1 MPFQQPT
8 TLPPPTPKASLRD
21 TWTQSLIT
29 NFLSF
34 NPPQSV
40 SVSMSQI
47 STTSKIY
54 WPPQARFLI
63 ACHPNFKYG
72 SRESYS
78 PNHDEVQ
85 NTMWLATLQH
95 MKGWLV
101 RCSTH
106 ALGFGQIHLHVC
118 QNLIFMSSL
127 IWEADFHLANVFF
140 LKIIWLSLS
149 ICYCGLTLLLHLGAC
164 LILWKKIEVWY
175 NKNLPMK
182 FL

>member
-8 TLPPPTPKASLRD
+8 TLPPPTPEASLRD

-63 ACHPNFKYG
+63 ACHPNFKCG
-72 SRESYS
+72 LRESYS

-106 ALGFGQIHLHVC
+106 ALGFGQSHLHVC

-140 LKIIWLSLS
+140 LKIILVVFVN
-149 ICYCGLTLLLHLGAC
+149 LLLWTDIALAFGC
-164 LILWKKIEVWY
+164 LFNFVEKIEVWY
-175 NKNLPMK
+175 NKNLPLK